1 MNKIL
6 ILIFLTANFSFAQN
20 NTQTLQNNKS
30 VFNKLGEFI
39 IDKTTIEI
47 IKSLE
52 EKYNTTSEIIND
64 AKTDTYFRLGNNEDN
79 SVKIAQIIE
88 NEQNI
93 SESPIGAPK
102 CSKAKLFYVKGLKIS
117 DVEIINLKLR
127 FYDDTLSS
135 IRCDIT
141 QELLDII
148 RLKYGK
154 GVVELKKE
162 FDCQKI
168 INGKKVTKFTINKT
182 EVWNNEYLSSA
193 EINYVKYGCIE
204 NYELYYLEIL
214 SYDRNLNSFM
224 NCEFDT
230 EKEREKKRIS
240 EF

>member
-20 NTQTLQNNKS
+20 NTQTQQNNKP

-64 AKTDTYFRLGNNEDN
+64 AKTDSYFRLGNNDDN

-93 SESPIGAPK
+93 SESPATAPK
-102 CSKAKLFYVKGLKIS
+102 CPKGKIFNIKGLKIS
-117 DVEIINLKLR
+117 DVEIINLKLS
-127 FYDDTLSS
+127 FYDDTLSNIS
-135 IRCDIT
+135 CDIT
-141 QELLDII
+141 QELTEII

-168 INGKKVTKFTINKT
+168 INGKKVKKFRIEKS
-182 EVWNNEYLSSA
+182 EVWNYEYLFNA
-193 EINYVKYGCIE
+193 EINYIKPGCIE
-204 NYELYYLEIL
+204 NYEMYYLTI
-214 SYDRNLNSFM
+214 SSFDRHLNSFM
-224 NCEFDT
+224 NCEFET
-230 EKEREKKRIS
+230 EDEREKKRIS